1 MLLTMSCRPGA
12 CMSVTHTHTLREK
25 ERGFYLFN
33 PFALPC
39 NGRIHANALACC
51 VAITNMHGGRS
62 CRSKSRGRRSRKHRG
77 FSFFVRINCELVH
90 RRLSNMSTSTYMQ
103 RSAAAAAAAATTSAL
118 RFDGWLS
125 ARVAAG
131 ATGALEPENFAKFRC
146 ACSRFRAISLR
157 MSFFSA
163 SV

>member
-33 PFALPC
+33 PCAWPC

-90 RRLSNMSTSTYMQ
+90 RRLSNMSTRTYMQ
-103 RSAAAAAAAATTSAL
+103 RSAAAAAATTSAL
-118 RFDGWLS
+118 RFASWLS
-125 ARVAAG
+125 AAVHGCTTCCEGGSCCSAETFTDCICHCGRARA
-131 ATGALEPENFAKFRC
+131 EPAQ
-146 ACSRFRAISLR
+146 IY
-157 MSFFSA
+157 
-163 SV
+163 